1 MLVTEVY
8 VLKKFNLVENDP
20 SYFQPQE
27 YMQKKA
33 SMGCTSCLSQLCKD
47 HSTHSKPSDLSPPLT
62 SALPCPH
69 PTFTILLFGAEVNAT
84 ISLFQRQGVAQK
96 AGQDGTS
103 GTESHVPASDD
114 FNAHF
119 PVGRLRSGMYKM
131 TPRTRGR
138 AGLSSSESR
147 LPGQGEPGLG
157 VYSRATLH
165 PHGRH
170 LLLVAMGVEAG
181 HVIVYHLHLLPREV
195 RVLIQGDLVL
205 LAVLWTGSRS
215 VGEGTQAALELGPAC
230 SACSHLPKTPTA

>member
-1 MLVTEVY
+1 
-8 VLKKFNLVENDP
+8 
-20 SYFQPQE
+20 
-27 YMQKKA
+27 
-33 SMGCTSCLSQLCKD
+33 
-47 HSTHSKPSDLSPPLT
+47 
-62 SALPCPH
+62 
-69 PTFTILLFGAEVNAT
+69 
-84 ISLFQRQGVAQK
+84 
-96 AGQDGTS
+96 
-103 GTESHVPASDD
+103 
-114 FNAHF
+114 
-119 PVGRLRSGMYKM
+119 MYKM

-157 VYSRATLH
+157 VYSRAPLH

-170 LLLVAMGVEAG
+170 RLLVAMGVEAG

-215 VGEGTQAALELGPAC
+215 VGEGTQAALELGLAC